1 MYFVS
6 WKRYTLI
13 GGILLDIGNLAKKVQ
28 TPHWSRVLFRKDFI
42 MAETKS
48 GDTTSTNV
56 ASQTSQRS
64 LSPIEASVTVLDEA
78 KTSKGKTS
86 IANGVVAKIVGIAAR
101 EIDGVKDVVGTGA
114 GATISGLATRVTRGD
129 TRAQGVSVEVGER
142 EAAASINIIAYYG
155 ISIPQLADA
164 IRRNIIDRV
173 ESITGLSVVAV
184 DIAVVDLYFEE
195 EEKAEEEPRVH

>member
-1 MYFVS
+1 
-6 WKRYTLI
+6 
-13 GGILLDIGNLAKKVQ
+13 
-28 TPHWSRVLFRKDFI
+28 
-42 MAETKS
+42 MAETRT
-48 GDTTSTNV
+48 GDATSTNV
-56 ASQTSQRS
+56 AGQTSQRG
-64 LSPIEASVTVLDEA
+64 LTPVEASVTVLDD
-78 KTSKGKTS
+78 KVSKGKTT

-129 TRAQGVSVEVGER
+129 TRSQGVNVEVGER

-155 ISIPQLADA
+155 VSIPQLADA

-173 ESITGLSVVAV
+173 ESMTGLSVVAV

-195 EEKAEEEPRVH
+195 DEKEEAEPRVH